1 MRCLSLWLPYLPT
14 DQLARRAPRLR
25 HSSQSTA
32 SAAPLTTWTKIKGA
46 QRLASLD
53 ARAQAAG
60 LRAGMTLADAR
71 AIVPTL
77 VVAEADASAEADLLA
92 AIADWCRRFTPLAAL
107 DQPDGVLLDISGA
120 SHLFGG
126 ERALR
131 AEIVAALAAQGLAAR
146 AALAG
151 NPALAWALA
160 RFADIELVPAGIP
173 ERDLYKLVADLP
185 IAALRIG
192 AETIA
197 ALAQAGLRRIGDL
210 LMRPRAP
217 IAARFGTGLVAR
229 LDAILG
235 KRGDPLSPR
244 FETPAYLV
252 ERRFAEGIAR
262 REDIEATISG
272 LAHELCALLERH
284 DEGAREID
292 VSLFRVDGVV
302 KHLSAGTSRPLRDP
316 KLIARLFRERIEAAG
331 EEGLDTGYGFD
342 VVRLAAIKV
351 ERPAMPQS
359 ALTIGMEV
367 NGCDHSTDLADL
379 IDRLGARLGLRR
391 VLRFEQQETHI
402 PEFAVAAVP
411 AAQTRGRSNK
421 KSNAELSSPATANL
435 LPARPLKLLEPPE
448 PIEAIAAVPDS
459 PPAKFRW
466 RRVWHDIAAIEGPE
480 RIAPEWW
487 KHAEPALT
495 RDYFRA
501 EDSLGQ
507 RFWLFREGLYTT
519 ETVEPRWFLH
529 GLFG

>member
-1 MRCLSLWLPYLPT
+1 
-14 DQLARRAPRLR
+14 
-25 HSSQSTA
+25 
-32 SAAPLTTWTKIKGA
+32 
-46 QRLASLD
+46 
-53 ARAQAAG
+53 
-60 LRAGMTLADAR
+60 MTLADAR
-71 AIVPTL
+71 AMLPAL
-77 VVAEADASAEADLLA
+77 VLAEADIAAEAGLLA

-107 DQPDGVLLDISGA
+107 DAPDGVLLDVSGA

-126 ERALR
+126 ERALLH
-131 AEIVAALAAQGLAAR
+131 EIAAALQAQGFAAR
-146 AALAG
+146 AALAP

-160 RFADIELVPAGIP
+160 RFADVELVPADMQECG
-173 ERDLYKLVADLP
+173 LHKLVADLP
-185 IAALRIG
+185 IAALRIEAG
-192 AETIA
+192 TIA

-217 IAARFGTGLVAR
+217 IAARFGADVVAR

-235 KRGDPLSPR
+235 VRGDPLSPR

-262 REDIEATISG
+262 RADIEVTISG
-272 LAHELCALLERH
+272 LAHELCILLERH

-292 VSLFRVDGVV
+292 VSLFRVDGIV

-331 EEGLDTGYGFD
+331 EEDLDTGYGFD
-342 VVRLAAIKV
+342 VVRLAAIKI
-351 ERPAMPQS
+351 ERARMPQS
-359 ALTIGMEV
+359 ALAIGMEASGG
-367 NGCDHSTDLADL
+367 NHSADLADL
-379 IDRLGARLGLRR
+379 IDRLGARLGLWR

-411 AAQTRGRSNK
+411 AAQTRKRSGQ
-421 KSNAELSSPATANL
+421 KSDAEFSFSASADL
-435 LPARPLKLLEPPE
+435 LPTRPLKLFEPPE
-448 PIEAIAAVPDS
+448 PIDAIAPVPDG
-459 PPAKFRW
+459 PPARIRW

-487 KHAEPALT
+487 KHEEAALT

-501 EDSLGQ
+501 EDSFGQ

-519 ETVEPRWFLH
+519 ETAQPRWFLH

>member
-1 MRCLSLWLPYLPT
+1 
-14 DQLARRAPRLR
+14 
-25 HSSQSTA
+25 
-32 SAAPLTTWTKIKGA
+32 
-46 QRLASLD
+46 
-53 ARAQAAG
+53 
-60 LRAGMTLADAR
+60 MTLADAR
-71 AIVPTL
+71 AMLPTL
-77 VVAEADASAEADLLA
+77 VVAEADANAEAELLA

-107 DQPDGVLLDISGA
+107 DAPDGVFLDVSGA
-120 SHLFGG
+120 AHLFGG
-126 ERALR
+126 EKALLGKV
-131 AEIVAALAAQGLAAR
+131 VAALSAQGFATR
-146 AALAG
+146 AALAP

-160 RFADIELVPAGIP
+160 RFADIELVPPHIP
-173 ERDLYKLVADLP
+173 ERSLHKLAADLP
-185 IAALRIG
+185 IAALRVN

-217 IAARFGTGLVAR
+217 IAARFGAHIVAR

-235 KRGDPLSPR
+235 VRGDPLSPR

-262 REDIEATISG
+262 REDIESTIAG

-302 KHLSAGTSRPLRDP
+302 KHLTAGTSRPLRDP
-316 KLIARLFRERIEAAG
+316 KLITRLFRERIEAAG

-351 ERPAMPQS
+351 EHASMPQS
-359 ALTIGMEV
+359 ALAIGME
-367 NGCDHSTDLADL
+367 GSDKDHSADLADL

-391 VLRFEQQETHI
+391 VLRFEQNETHI

-411 AAQTRGRSNK
+411 AAQTRGRRVA
-421 KSNAELSSPATANL
+421 NAKQNGPIANANL
-435 LPARPLKLLEPPE
+435 LPSRPLKLLEPPE
-448 PIEAIAAVPDS
+448 PIDAIAAVPDS

-466 RRVWHDIAAIEGPE
+466 RRVWHDISAIEGPE

-487 KHAEPALT
+487 KHEKAALT

-501 EDSLGQ
+501 EDSSGQ
-507 RFWLFREGLYTT
+507 RFWLFREGLYAT
-519 ETVEPRWFLH
+519 EAEHPRWFLH

>member
-1 MRCLSLWLPYLPT
+1 
-14 DQLARRAPRLR
+14 
-25 HSSQSTA
+25 
-32 SAAPLTTWTKIKGA
+32 
-46 QRLASLD
+46 
-53 ARAQAAG
+53 
-60 LRAGMTLADAR
+60 MTLADAR
-71 AIVPTL
+71 AMLPAL
-77 VVAEADASAEADLLA
+77 EVAEADAVAEAELLA

-107 DQPDGVLLDISGA
+107 DPPDGVLLDVSGA

-126 ERALR
+126 ERALLG
-131 AEIVAALAAQGLAAR
+131 EIVAALAAQGFAAR
-146 AALAG
+146 AALAP

-160 RFADIELVPAGIP
+160 HFADVQLVPPDVP
-173 ERDLYKLVADLP
+173 ERDLHKLVADLP
-185 IAALRIG
+185 MAALRIEI
-192 AETIA
+192 ETIA

-217 IAARFGTGLVAR
+217 IAARFGASVVVR

-235 KRGDPLSPR
+235 VRGDPLSPR

-252 ERRFAEGIAR
+252 ERRFAEGIAQ

-272 LAHELCALLERH
+272 LAHDLSALLERH

-351 ERPAMPQS
+351 ERASMPQS
-359 ALTIGMEV
+359 ALAIGMEAQARDY
-367 NGCDHSTDLADL
+367 NDKDCSADLADL

-391 VLRFEQQETHI
+391 VLRFEQNETHI

-411 AAQTRGRSNK
+411 AAQTRRRSNK
-421 KSNAELSSPATANL
+421 KSGAELPFSTNANL
-435 LPARPLKLLEPPE
+435 LLSRPLKLLEPPE

-466 RRVWHDIAAIEGPE
+466 RRVWHDISAIEGPE

-487 KHAEPALT
+487 KHEEAALT

-501 EDSLGQ
+501 EDSCGQ

-519 ETVEPRWFLH
+519 EAEHPRWFLH

>member
-1 MRCLSLWLPYLPT
+1 LV
-14 DQLARRAPRLR
+14 
-25 HSSQSTA
+25 
-32 SAAPLTTWTKIKGA
+32 TWTKIKGA

-53 ARAQAAG
+53 RQAQSAG

-71 AIVPTL
+71 AMLPALEI
-77 VVAEADASAEADLLA
+77 AEADANAEAELLA

-107 DQPDGVLLDISGA
+107 DAPDGVLLDVSGA
-120 SHLFGG
+120 AHLFGG
-126 ERALR
+126 ERALL
-131 AEIVAALAAQGLAAR
+131 AEIVAALAAQGFAAR
-146 AALAG
+146 AALAP

-160 RFADIELVPAGIP
+160 RFADVHFVPPDMP
-173 ERDLYKLVADLP
+173 ERGLQKLVADLP
-185 IAALRIG
+185 IAALRIEI
-192 AETIA
+192 ETIT
-197 ALAQAGLRRIGDL
+197 ALAQAGLRRISDL

-217 IAARFGTGLVAR
+217 IAARFGTSVVAR

-235 KRGDPLSPR
+235 VRGDPLSPR

-252 ERRFAEGIAR
+252 ERRFAEDIAR
-262 REDIEATISG
+262 REDIESTIAG

-351 ERPAMPQS
+351 ERASMPQS
-359 ALTIGMEV
+359 ALAIGME
-367 NGCDHSTDLADL
+367 GDAKDHSADLADL

-391 VLRFEQQETHI
+391 VLRFEQPETHI
-402 PEFAVAAVP
+402 PEFAVAAIS
-411 AAQTRGRSNK
+411 AGRTRGRSHPQK
-421 KSNAELSSPATANL
+421 KADVELPFVAAANANL
-435 LPARPLKLLEPPE
+435 LPTRPLKLLEPPE

-466 RRVWHDIAAIEGPE
+466 RRIWHDISAIEGPE

-487 KHAEPALT
+487 KDEAAALT

-501 EDSLGQ
+501 EDSCGQ
-507 RFWLFREGLYTT
+507 RFWLFREGLYTV
-519 ETVEPRWFLH
+519 ETIEPRWFLH

>member
-1 MRCLSLWLPYLPT
+1 LV
-14 DQLARRAPRLR
+14 
-25 HSSQSTA
+25 
-32 SAAPLTTWTKIKGA
+32 TWTKIKGA

-53 ARAQAAG
+53 RQAQSAG
-60 LRAGMTLADAR
+60 LRSGMTLADAR
-71 AIVPTL
+71 AMLPAL
-77 VVAEADASAEADLLA
+77 VVAEADANAEAELLV

-107 DQPDGVLLDISGA
+107 DAPDGVFLDVSGA
-120 SHLFGG
+120 AHLFGG
-126 ERALR
+126 EKALLG
-131 AEIVAALAAQGLAAR
+131 EVVAALSAQGFAAR

-160 RFADIELVPAGIP
+160 RFADVAFVPPDAS
-173 ERDLYKLVADLP
+173 ENALQKLIADLP
-185 IAALRIG
+185 AAALRIE

-217 IAARFGTGLVAR
+217 IAARFGASVVAR

-235 KRGDPLSPR
+235 VRGDPLSPR
-244 FETPAYLV
+244 FEAPAYLV

-262 REDIEATISG
+262 REDIESTIAG
-272 LAHELCALLERH
+272 LAHEFCALLERH

-302 KHLSAGTSRPLRDP
+302 KHLTAGTSRPLRDP

-351 ERPAMPQS
+351 ERATMPQS
-359 ALTIGMEV
+359 ALAIGIGVE
-367 NGCDHSTDLADL
+367 GRDHSRDLADL

-411 AAQTRGRSNK
+411 AAQMRGRAHPQK
-421 KSNAELSSPATANL
+421 KANAELPFAPAANADL
-435 LPARPLKLLEPPE
+435 LPARPLKLLEKPE

-466 RRVWHDIAAIEGPE
+466 RRVWHDISAIEGPE

-487 KHAEPALT
+487 KHEEAALT

-501 EDSLGQ
+501 EDSFGQ
-507 RFWLFREGLYTT
+507 RFWLYREGLYTT